1 MAWRPL
7 RKPESVTRIELV
19 QNNEPV
25 VVTILRH
32 GAVEG
37 RAHIFRGAL
46 DDALS
51 VQGASQMQ
59 QALLR
64 YADEKFDA
72 IATSPLRRC
81 HDFAATLAEQ
91 HGAPLQVISE
101 FSELSFGDWEGLTPD
116 EAAVRD
122 PDVHQKFR
130 DSLGVQPPPGGE
142 SLTALRARVAQG
154 WQHWI
159 ARDTGNHRLL
169 VTHAGVMR
177 ALLMELFAF
186 TPAQAFQIALPEAAC
201 VRVSHLHDH
210 EPFLLSVN

>member
-1 MAWRPL
+1 M
-7 RKPESVTRIELV
+7 

-25 VVTILRH
+25 VITILRH
-32 GAVEG
+32 GAVRG

-46 DDALS
+46 DDVLS
-51 VQGASQMQ
+51 AQGVVQMQ
-59 QALLR
+59 QALLHHPN
-64 YADEKFDA
+64 EKFDA

-81 HDFAATLAEQ
+81 HDFAATLAAQ

-101 FSELSFGDWEGLTPD
+101 FRELSFGDWEGLTPD

-122 PDVHQKFR
+122 PDAQQKFR
-130 DSLGVQPPPGGE
+130 DSYGEHAPPNGE
-142 SLTALRARVAQG
+142 SLAALRARVAQG

-159 ARDTGNHRLL
+159 ARDTGNNRLL

-186 TPAQAFQIALPEAAC
+186 TPAQAFQIALPEAAR
-201 VRVSHLHDH
+201 VRVSHLHGH

>member
-1 MAWRPL
+1 
-7 RKPESVTRIELV
+7 VTRIEPL
-19 QNNEPV
+19 QNNEPI

-32 GAVEG
+32 GAVQG
-37 RAHIFRGAL
+37 RAHILRGAL

-51 VQGASQMQ
+51 AQGVVQMQ
-59 QALLR
+59 QALLH
-64 YADEKFDA
+64 YPNEKFDA

-81 HDFAATLAEQ
+81 HDFATTLAEQ

-101 FSELSFGDWEGLTPD
+101 FRELSFGDWEGLTPD

-122 PDVHQKFR
+122 PDAQQKFR
-130 DSLGVQPPPGGE
+130 ESYGVYPPPNGE

-154 WQHWI
+154 WQHWMSQDI
-159 ARDTGNHRLL
+159 GANRLL

-186 TPAQAFQIALPEAAC
+186 TPAQVFQIALPEAAC
-201 VRVSHLHDH
+201 VRVSHLHGH
-210 EPFLLSVN
+210 APFLLSVN